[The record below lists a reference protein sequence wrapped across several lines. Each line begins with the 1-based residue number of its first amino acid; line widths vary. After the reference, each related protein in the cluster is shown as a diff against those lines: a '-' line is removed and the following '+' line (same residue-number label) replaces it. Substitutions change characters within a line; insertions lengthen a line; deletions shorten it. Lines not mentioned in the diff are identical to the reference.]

1 MDDKFIFSTVIF
13 LDDIFRQ
20 EFLSGRKFVY
30 SLIEEPLKYALNINS
45 LDLGAYPS
53 YRGLKSNFN
62 EKLFISLNKEKW
74 YENYNYISD
83 EAWEYLKD
91 HFDKFALIIGYEM
104 PKWLNLR
111 LKNEDIKFINIRL
124 SPIRFARDLMFVVE
138 TNLPKKKTLEW
149 SVSNQQLKFEA
160 GLVKSK
166 IRHDQKGL
174 KIQNGLIYLAQTHD
188 DASIISTNNK
198 FLKIQDFEKN
208 IKDISLLGKVYYKPH
223 PYSLVNQKYELNI
236 FKDILGYKPNIIKDN
251 IYNLLAADNNLNFL
265 GISSGALQEAEFFDK
280 KSFTLY
286 KPICEFKSNDVYH
299 CTANDFISFNFWLEV
314 LGIEDREKIHIKK
327 MDDSMMR
334 HLHNAWWGY
343 AGYVQNESNFYN
355 TFLKINRPKNRFSRW
370 IRKLI

>member
-327 MDDSMMR
+327 WMI
-334 HLHNAWWGY
+334 A
-343 AGYVQNESNFYN
+343 
-355 TFLKINRPKNRFSRW
+355 
-370 IRKLI
+370 